1 MWYCNKSYY
10 QLRIRRNTIC
20 LSSAV
25 FLSAKRSSPTILI
38 QSAQYTLKC
47 KMSDELEAL
56 VIDNGSSVCKAGF
69 ASDHNPIPRWVAF
82 QFTYVEDAQNTDS
95 VLS

>member
-1 MWYCNKSYY
+1 
-10 QLRIRRNTIC
+10 
-20 LSSAV
+20 
-25 FLSAKRSSPTILI
+25 
-38 QSAQYTLKC
+38 
-47 KMSDELEAL
+47 MSEELEAL

-82 QFTYVEDAQNTDS
+82 PFTYVEDAQNTDS

>member
-10 QLRIRRNTIC
+10 QLRIGRNTVC

-47 KMSDELEAL
+47 KMGDELEAL

-69 ASDHNPIPRWVAF
+69 ASDHNPIPRWVTF
-82 QFTYVEDAQNTDS
+82 QYTYVEDAQNTDS

>member
-1 MWYCNKSYY
+1 MSDHILPGNKVRTYLTQNIKY
-10 QLRIRRNTIC
+10 
-20 LSSAV
+20 
-25 FLSAKRSSPTILI
+25 
-38 QSAQYTLKC
+38 LKC

-82 QFTYVEDAQNTDS
+82 QYTYVEDAQNTDS